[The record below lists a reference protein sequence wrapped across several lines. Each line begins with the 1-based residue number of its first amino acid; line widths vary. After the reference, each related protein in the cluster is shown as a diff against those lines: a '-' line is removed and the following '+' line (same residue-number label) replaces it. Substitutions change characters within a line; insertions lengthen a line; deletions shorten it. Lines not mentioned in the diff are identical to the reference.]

1 MRMVL
6 SALDTYAA
14 TLFIVVSLSIFSRKL
29 YLRIRYLFLAKGVER
44 RWDHLPTR
52 LKNFIVYGIFQ
63 RKVAREWYAGVLHSF
78 IFWAFVILGASVVE
92 ITAQAY
98 LQGWQVPTP
107 TIGGFSLN
115 GPLYLAEEVIAVLG
129 AIGVGMAL
137 YRRYVIRPK
146 KLMHEGML
154 DATIV
159 LLFILGI
166 ITSLLLYNAADVA
179 MGSAPLPA
187 WKPISSTLVRLS
199 IVSADPTWWHLFWW
213 THVVLLFS
221 FLAYVPHSKH
231 MHIIFAIVNTFF
243 MDLTPSGALKKVDL
257 EKTQTFGVN
266 RVEQLS
272 WRQLLDGYA
281 CTECGRCTD
290 ACPANAT
297 GKPLD
302 PMRIITNMR
311 DTLDAQG
318 AAILAGKVEGLPD
331 MFETVHSKEGIWACT
346 TCYACVYECPVM
358 NEHVPKIIEMRRH
371 MVLTQGEMPPE
382 TRDAMRNIE
391 QNFNPWGIGWDQR
404 ARWAEGLDIPTMAE
418 GKAAEGIEVLYWVGC
433 AASFDDRNRKVAQA
447 FSRILRKAGVR
458 FAILGPEEK
467 CTGDPPRRLGNE
479 YLAQTM
485 IMGNVETLNRYGVTR
500 IVATCPHCFNTL
512 KNEYPDFGGKYD
524 VVHHS
529 QFLRELI
536 DAGRLTP
543 TKDVL
548 EFLTYHDACYLGRY
562 NQIFDEPRE
571 VLYRIPGVRV
581 VEMEKSRDRGFCCGA
596 GGARMWMEEPTGE
609 KVNHRRLSHIEETH
623 ANAVATACPYCLI
636 MLDDAAKTKNRE
648 DIRRFDIAELL
659 DKSL

>member
-14 TLFIVVSLSIFSRKL
+14 TLFIVVSLSIFGRKL
-29 YLRIRYLFLAKGVER
+29 YLRIRYLFLAKAKER
-44 RWDHLPTR
+44 RWDHVPTR

-98 LQGWQVPTP
+98 ASGWQVPTP
-107 TIGGFSLN
+107 TIAGFSLN

-166 ITSLLLYNAADVA
+166 VTSLLLYNAADVA
-179 MGSAPLPA
+179 LGSAALPA
-187 WKPISSTLVRLS
+187 WKPVSSTIVRLS
-199 IVSADPTWWHLFWW
+199 IVPADPTWWHLFWW

-257 EKTQTFGVN
+257 ETTQTFGVN

-297 GKPLD
+297 GKPLN

-318 AAILAGKVEGLPD
+318 AAILTGKVEGLPD

-358 NEHVPKIIEMRRH
+358 NEHVPQHVHRLGRDLSLGQDQVPPHVDDLRH
-371 MVLTQGEMPPE
+371 VLVHHRAFIHAGVA
-382 TRDAMRNIE
+382 R
-391 QNFNPWGIGWDQR
+391 R
-404 ARWAEGLDIPTMAE
+404 ARPDPLVRVDGLEHVRQAVDLSSHDRTALVVQGIPD
-418 GKAAEGIEVLYWVGC
+418 VR
-433 AASFDDRNRKVAQA
+433 DDPHRVQ
-447 FSRILRKAGVR
+447 R
-458 FAILGPEEK
+458 FA
-467 CTGDPPRRLGNE
+467 RR
-479 YLAQTM
+479 
-485 IMGNVETLNRYGVTR
+485 
-500 IVATCPHCFNTL
+500 
-512 KNEYPDFGGKYD
+512 
-524 VVHHS
+524 
-529 QFLRELI
+529 
-536 DAGRLTP
+536 
-543 TKDVL
+543 
-548 EFLTYHDACYLGRY
+548 
-562 NQIFDEPRE
+562 
-571 VLYRIPGVRV
+571 VR
-581 VEMEKSRDRGFCCGA
+581 GA
-596 GGARMWMEEPTGE
+596 RGGAPSAFRARVPVEEP
-609 KVNHRRLSHIEETH
+609 
-623 ANAVATACPYCLI
+623 PP
-636 MLDDAAKTKNRE
+636 
-648 DIRRFDIAELL
+648 
-659 DKSL
+659 